1 MTKQIKDANGFIEI
15 QDNPISRVGIFDYWG
30 SEIDAP
36 EPGKLYKVYR
46 PAEELSSIACM
57 DSFRGIPF
65 AINHKMLGDGQTA
78 VEKREGGID
87 GTLGDKIYFKDDT
100 LYANIH
106 AWTDKVKKFMTD
118 RKNAG
123 QKIQLS
129 AGYYSKY
136 DFTPGTWKGQTY
148 DAVQR
153 FIAGNHMAALTG
165 GGRCGETVSVL
176 DHEAQKTTLT
186 NLTIT
191 FDNKAS
197 EMTPEEIAKIV
208 ADGIKTGLAPLIKT
222 MDAQT
227 KSIAAIKQTMD
238 EEAEADEDAKK
249 EKEKKDKEDE
259 ETEAAKKAEADE
271 QAKKDEDGKK
281 ETQDA
286 AIKKGIADIAIKAE
300 LVGIAA
306 PLVGTFDHTAMSS
319 ADVAKY
325 ATDKLGLSGDP
336 ETALRTYAKAIG
348 AKTTVTQDH
357 APADATIIKVGA
369 FN

>member
-1 MTKQIKDANGFIEI
+1 MTKQIKDANGFFEI
-15 QDNPISRVGIFDYWG
+15 SDQPISKVGVFDYWG

-46 PAEELSSIACM
+46 PAEELSSVACM
-57 DSFRGIPF
+57 DSFRGLPF
-65 AINHKMLGDGQTA
+65 AINHQMLGDGQTP
-78 VEKREGGID
+78 VEHREGGID
-87 GTLGDKIYFKDDT
+87 GTLGDNVYFKDDT
-100 LYANIH
+100 LYTNIH
-106 AWTDKVKKFMTD
+106 GWTNKIKKFIAD
-118 RKNAG
+118 RKNTG
-123 QKIQLS
+123 KKIHLS

-136 DFTPGTWKGQTY
+136 DFTPGTWKGQAY

-176 DHEAQKTTLT
+176 DHEAQHATLT
-186 NLTIT
+186 NLIIT
-191 FDNKAS
+191 FDNKAQ

-208 ADGIKTGLAPLIKT
+208 ADGISAGIAPLIKT
-222 MDAQT
+222 MDEQAKALT
-227 KSIAAIKQTMD
+227 DIKKTMD
-238 EEAEADEDAKK
+238 EEAEADEK
-249 EKEKKDKEDE
+249 EKEEKAKKDKEDE
-259 ETEAAKKAEADE
+259 EAEAAKKAEE
-271 QAKKDEDGKK
+271 EDGKK

-286 AIKKGIADIAIKAE
+286 AIKKGIADIALKAE

-306 PLVGTFDHTAMSS
+306 PLVGTFDHAAMTA

-325 ATDKLGLSGDP
+325 ATDKLELAGDP

-348 AKTTVTQDH
+348 AKTTVTLDH
-357 APADATIIKVGA
+357 APADAPVIKIGA

>member
-15 QDNPISRVGIFDYWG
+15 EGNPISKVGIFDYWG

-46 PAEELSSIACM
+46 PAEELSSVACM
-57 DSFRGIPF
+57 DSFRGLPF
-65 AINHKMLGDGQTA
+65 AINHKMLGDGQTP
-78 VEKREGGID
+78 VEKREGGVD

-100 LYANIH
+100 LYGNFH
-106 AWTDKVKKFMTD
+106 LWTDKVKKFMTD

-136 DFTPGTWKGQTY
+136 DFTPGSWNGQAY

-197 EMTPEEIAKIV
+197 EMAPEEIAKLI

-222 MDAQT
+222 MNEQAT
-227 KSIAAIKQTMD
+227 ALTAIKKTMD
-238 EEAEADEDAKK
+238 EEAEADDKEAKEKADKEAKEKADKEADAKK
-249 EKEKKDKEDE
+249 DDDE
-259 ETEAAKKAEADE
+259 EKEAAK
-271 QAKKDEDGKK
+271 GK

-286 AIKKGIADIAIKAE
+286 AVKEVALKAE
-300 LVGIAA
+300 LVGIAS
-306 PLVGTFDHTAMSS
+306 PLVGTFDHSALTAAS
-319 ADVAKY
+319 VAKY
-325 ATDKLGLSGDP
+325 AADKLALTGDP
-336 ETALRTYAKAIG
+336 ETALRAYAKAAG
-348 AKTTVTQDH
+348 TKQTVTLDN
-357 APADATIIKVGA
+357 APAGSTIIKVGA

>member
-1 MTKQIKDANGFIEI
+1 MTRQIKDQNGFIEI
-15 QDNPISRVGIFDYWG
+15 SDNPISKVGIFDYWG

-46 PAEELSSIACM
+46 PAEELSSVSCM

-78 VEKREGGID
+78 VEERDGGID
-87 GTLGDKIYFKDDT
+87 GTLGDKIYFKDGT

-106 AWTDKVKKFMTD
+106 AWTDKIKKFMAD

-136 DFTPGTWKGQTY
+136 DFTPGTWNGKAY

-176 DHEAQKTTLT
+176 DHELQQETLT
-186 NLTIT
+186 NLNIT
-191 FDNKAS
+191 FDNKAQ

-208 ADGIKTGLAPLIKT
+208 ADGISAGIAPLIKT
-222 MDAQT
+222 MDEQAKALT
-227 KSIAAIKQTMD
+227 DIKKTMD
-238 EEAEADEDAKK
+238 EEAEADEK
-249 EKEKKDKEDE
+249 EKEEKAKKDKEDE
-259 ETEAAKKAEADE
+259 EAEAAKKAEED
-271 QAKKDEDGKK
+271 DGKK

-286 AIKKGIADIAIKAE
+286 AIKKGIADIALKVE
-300 LVGIAA
+300 LAGIAA
-306 PLVGTFDHTAMSS
+306 PLVGTFDHAAMSA

-325 ATDKLGLSGDP
+325 AADKLELTGDP
-336 ETALRTYAKAIG
+336 ETALRAYAKATG
-348 AKTTVTQDH
+348 TKTTVTLDH

-369 FN
+369 YS